1 MQPEILRVKKQQKW
15 IESWKDTAY
24 GAKLTSETILQIEE
38 FMTLD
43 IQKGG
48 EIPQLKVK
56 FLMTSRKG
64 MR

>member
-1 MQPEILRVKKQQKW
+1 MQPEILRVEKQQKW
-15 IESWKDTAY
+15 IEGWKDTAY
-24 GAKLTSETILQIEE
+24 GAKVTSETILQIEE